1 MCHLRLMVMLGTEP
15 ELCAH
20 WTSRQL
26 TYELSSFL
34 PLKQPYYVALN
45 LSQPC
50 FRPECW
56 NCKAALSHLLPLVL
70 TSGSEEFG
78 LSFSVRNDE
87 NVNCPPPQL
96 LITST
101 MPGLG
106 TVLLWEGAGGQ
117 EIERGSARVPQ
128 RTCGAQRTAL
138 YPKLA
143 ETAARA
149 EKGQKSGLDDKIK
162 LFLYGSEHI
171 FNMAVK

>member
-26 TYELSSFL
+26 TYELPSFL

-87 NVNCPPPQL
+87 NVNSPPPPP
-96 LITST
+96 TSNHLHHAWFRNSSV
-101 MPGLG
+101 M
-106 TVLLWEGAGGQ
+106 GGG
-117 EIERGSARVPQ
+117 RGDR
-128 RTCGAQRTAL
+128 R
-138 YPKLA
+138 
-143 ETAARA
+143 
-149 EKGQKSGLDDKIK
+149 
-162 LFLYGSEHI
+162 
-171 FNMAVK
+171 